1 MLVLHLTSKS
11 ILIFIPNGC
20 FMSVLNLRK
29 PFYLKDI
36 LSGLVVFLVAL
47 PLCLGIAL
55 ASGAPI
61 ISGIIAGIVGGIVV
75 GVLSGSHISVA
86 GPAAG
91 LTAVILVQLDQLS
104 GNYAAFLLCIIFA
117 GLLQIGFGLFKLGFF
132 ANFIPNN
139 VILGLLAAIGVILI
153 ATQLPY
159 LLGIHDF
166 SWSAVWSGTFFS
178 NFSSLDKGAALIGLL
193 SLFLILAWDSSPLK
207 KLVLPSA
214 LVAVVAAALLNFILM
229 SMGSPLAVQN
239 HNLIQLPNLLEAPRD
254 VLIFPDFSYLAEPLI
269 YTGAITLAVV
279 ASLETLLNLEAA
291 DKLDPQK
298 RSSPPNRELW
308 AQGTG
313 NIVSGLIGGMPI
325 TSVIVRSSV
334 NANSGARSKCSTI
347 IHGIFLL
354 LAVMF
359 FVPLM
364 NMIPLSALA
373 AILILTGFKL
383 THPKLFKKLYQ
394 QGWKQFLPFIITL
407 VAILLTDLLTGI
419 LIGLLVSSAFILY
432 GNLNKGVRV
441 YKEKH
446 LHGIVTRIE
455 LPSQVTFL
463 NRSALISA
471 LEHVHKGEQLILD
484 ATQSDS
490 IDPDIYQVIQEY
502 QNETAIKRKIDLKL
516 IGFKQHYHE
525 LDDAVLDIDISTRDL
540 QQQLTPAQVLNLLKE
555 GNERFVKN
563 ERLQRDI
570 YRQIRVTADQGQHPI
585 AAVLGCM
592 DSRAPTE
599 MLFDVGIGDLFS
611 LRIAGNVA
619 GQKVIGSLEF
629 ACQAKGSK
637 VVVVLGHTDCGA
649 VTSAC
654 QLRLQH
660 KSISDIKEMPYIQ
673 YILGPLMHSVQSA
686 YDIMQ
691 PRELNRPFIDQV
703 TTLNVHYNIQYIVN
717 HSSVLKEM
725 LERGEIAIVG
735 AIYDVQTGRVNF
747 LE

>member
-1 MLVLHLTSKS
+1 MTLFEVKNRLH
-11 ILIFIPNGC
+11 I
-20 FMSVLNLRK
+20 
-29 PFYLKDI
+29 KDA

-61 ISGIIAGIVGGIVV
+61 LSGILAGIVGGIVV
-75 GVLSGSHISVA
+75 GFLSGSHISVA

-91 LTAVILVQLDQLS
+91 LTAVILVQLEQLG

-117 GLLQIGFGLFKLGFF
+117 GGLQILFGLFKMGFF
-132 ANFIPNN
+132 ANYIPNN

-153 ATQLPY
+153 ATQIPY
-159 LLGIHDF
+159 LLGLGNF
-166 SWSAVWSGTFFS
+166 SWRELWSDQGI
-178 NFSSLDKGAALIGLL
+178 NPNIQLDAGAMAIGLL
-193 SLFLILAWDSSPLK
+193 SVVVILVWDKTPLK

-214 LVAVVAAALLNFILM
+214 LIAVLVAAVLNYVLTYLQ
-229 SMGSPLAVQN
+229 SPWAIQTE
-239 HNLIQLPNLLEAPRD
+239 NLIQLPNLLNATESAF
-254 VLIFPDFSYLAEPLI
+254 IFPDWSALTNPLI

-291 DKLDPQK
+291 DKLDPHK
-298 RSSPPNRELW
+298 RASPPNRELW

-313 NIVSGLIGGMPI
+313 NIISGLIGGMPI

-334 NANSGARSKCSTI
+334 NANTGARSKCSTI
-347 IHGIFLL
+347 IHGILLL
-354 LAVMF
+354 LAVLF

-383 THPKLFKKLYQ
+383 THPGLFKKLYQ
-394 QGWKQFLPFIITL
+394 QGWTQFIPFMITL
-407 VAILLTDLLTGI
+407 VAILLTDLLVGI
-419 LIGLLVSSAFILY
+419 LIGLASSIVFILY
-432 GNLNKGVRV
+432 GNLHKGVRV
-441 YKEKH
+441 YREKH
-446 LHGIVTRIE
+446 LHGVITRIE

-463 NRSALISA
+463 NRASLISA
-471 LEHVHKGEQLILD
+471 LERVHKHEKLVID

-502 QNETAIKRKIDLKL
+502 QNETAIKRQIDLKL
-516 IGFKQHYHE
+516 IGFKQHYQE

-540 QQQLTPAQVLNLLKE
+540 QSKLKPSDVLKLLKE
-555 GNERFVKN
+555 GNQRFVRN

-570 YRQIRVTADQGQHPI
+570 YRQIRVTADEGQHPI

-619 GQKVIGSLEF
+619 GQKVLGSLEF
-629 ACQAKGSK
+629 ACQAKGAK
-637 VVVVLGHTDCGA
+637 VIVVLGHTDCGA

-654 QLRLQH
+654 QLALQ
-660 KSISDIKEMPYIQ
+660 KQSVADIKEMPHIQ
-673 YILGPLMHSVQSA
+673 YVLGPLMHSVDNV

-691 PRELNRPFIDQV
+691 PRSLTPAFIDQV
-703 TTLNVHYNIQYIVN
+703 TAMNVHYNIQYIIK
-717 HSSVLKEM
+717 HSAVLREM
-725 LERGEIAIVG
+725 LEHQQIDIVG
-735 AIYDVQTGRVNF
+735 AIYDVKTGKVNF
-747 LE
+747 L

>member
-1 MLVLHLTSKS
+1 M
-11 ILIFIPNGC
+11 
-20 FMSVLNLRK
+20 
-29 PFYLKDI
+29 
-36 LSGLVVFLVAL
+36 AL

-61 ISGIIAGIVGGIVV
+61 ISGIIAGIVGGIIV
-75 GVLSGSHISVA
+75 GLLSGSHISVS

-91 LTAVILVQLDQLS
+91 LTAVILVQLDQLG
-104 GNYAAFLLCIIFA
+104 GNYAVFLLCIVFA
-117 GLLQIGFGLFKLGFF
+117 GILQILFGVFKLGFF

-139 VILGLLAAIGVILI
+139 VILGLLAAIGAILI
-153 ATQLPY
+153 VTQLPY
-159 LLGIHDF
+159 LFGLTDF
-166 SWSAVWSGTFFS
+166 SWKEVWTATPDTFIQKF
-178 NFSSLDKGAALIGLL
+178 DAGAALIGLL

-207 KLVLPSA
+207 KLALPSA
-214 LVAVVAAALLNFILM
+214 LIAVVLAAVFNFVLI
-229 SMGSPLAVQN
+229 SIGSSWAVQSN
-239 HNLIQLPNLLEAPRD
+239 NLIQLPNILQAPEE
-254 VLIFPDFSYLAEPLI
+254 VLVFPDFSYLAEPLI
-269 YTGAITLAVV
+269 YTGAVTLAIV

-308 AQGTG
+308 AQGAG
-313 NIVSGLIGGMPI
+313 NIVSGLIGGMPV

-334 NANSGARSKCSTI
+334 NANTGARSKCSTI
-347 IHGIFLL
+347 IHGALLL
-354 LAVMF
+354 LAILF

-373 AILILTGFKL
+373 AILIVTGFKL
-383 THPKLFKKLYQ
+383 THPKLFKQLYQ
-394 QGWKQFLPFIITL
+394 KGWRQFLPFIITL

-419 LIGLLVSSAFILY
+419 LVGLFTSSAFILY
-432 GNLNKGVRV
+432 GNFNKGVRV

-471 LEHVHKGEQLILD
+471 LEHVHKDQQLIID
-484 ATQSDS
+484 ATQCDS
-490 IDPDIYQVIQEY
+490 IDPDIYQVIQDY
-502 QNETAIKRKIDLKL
+502 QNETAVKRQVDLKL
-516 IGFKQHYHE
+516 IGFKQHYE
-525 LDDAVLDIDISTRDL
+525 EVDDAVLDIYISTRDL
-540 QQQLTPAQVLNLLKE
+540 QRKLSPQQVITLLKE

-570 YRQIRVTADQGQHPI
+570 YRQIRVTADEGQHPI

-599 MLFDVGIGDLFS
+599 MIFDVGIGDLFS
-611 LRIAGNVA
+611 LRIAGNIA
-619 GQKVIGSLEF
+619 GQKVLGSLEF

-637 VVVVLGHTDCGA
+637 VILVLGHTDCGA

-654 QLRLQH
+654 QLRLQQ
-660 KSISDIKEMPYIQ
+660 KQISDVKEMPHIQ
-673 YILGPLMHSVQSA
+673 YVLGPLMHSVESV

-691 PRELNRPFIDQV
+691 PRELNKTFVNQV
-703 TTLNVHYNIQYIVN
+703 TAMNVHYNIQYIIN
-717 HSSVLKEM
+717 NSTVLKD
-725 LERGEIAIVG
+725 LLDRGEIAIVG
-735 AIYDVQTGRVNF
+735 AIYDVKTGHVEF
-747 LE
+747 LDA

>member
-1 MLVLHLTSKS
+1 MTLFEVKNRLH
-11 ILIFIPNGC
+11 I
-20 FMSVLNLRK
+20 
-29 PFYLKDI
+29 KDA

-61 ISGIIAGIVGGIVV
+61 LSGILAGIVGGIVV
-75 GVLSGSHISVA
+75 GFLSGSHISVA

-91 LTAVILVQLDQLS
+91 LTAVILVQLEQLG

-117 GLLQIGFGLFKLGFF
+117 GGLQILFGLFKLGFF
-132 ANFIPNN
+132 ANYIPNN

-153 ATQLPY
+153 ATQIPY
-159 LLGIHDF
+159 LLGLVNF
-166 SWSAVWSGTFFS
+166 SWRELWSDQGI
-178 NFSSLDKGAALIGLL
+178 NPNIQLDAGAMAIGLL
-193 SLFLILAWDSSPLK
+193 SVVVILVWDKTPLK

-214 LVAVVAAALLNFILM
+214 LIAVLVAAVLNYVLTYLQ
-229 SMGSPLAVQN
+229 SPWTIQTE
-239 HNLIQLPNLLEAPRD
+239 NLIQLPNLLNATESAF
-254 VLIFPDFSYLAEPLI
+254 IFPDWSALTNPLI

-291 DKLDPQK
+291 DKLDPHK
-298 RSSPPNRELW
+298 RASPPNRELW

-313 NIVSGLIGGMPI
+313 NIISGLIGGMPI

-334 NANSGARSKCSTI
+334 NANTGARSKCSTI
-347 IHGIFLL
+347 IHGILLL
-354 LAVMF
+354 LAVLF

-383 THPKLFKKLYQ
+383 THPGLFKKLYQ
-394 QGWKQFLPFIITL
+394 QGWTQFIPFMITL
-407 VAILLTDLLTGI
+407 VAILLTDLLVGI
-419 LIGLLVSSAFILY
+419 LIGLASSIVFILY
-432 GNLNKGVRV
+432 GNLHKGVRV
-441 YKEKH
+441 YREKH
-446 LHGIVTRIE
+446 LHGVITRIE

-463 NRSALISA
+463 NRASLISA
-471 LEHVHKGEQLILD
+471 LERVHKHEKLVID

-502 QNETAIKRKIDLKL
+502 QNETAIKRQIDLKL
-516 IGFKQHYHE
+516 IGFKQHYQE

-540 QQQLTPAQVLNLLKE
+540 QSKLKPSDVLKLLKE
-555 GNERFVKN
+555 GNQRFVRN

-570 YRQIRVTADQGQHPI
+570 YRQIRVTADEGQHPI

-619 GQKVIGSLEF
+619 GQKVLGSLEF
-629 ACQAKGSK
+629 ACQAKGAK
-637 VVVVLGHTDCGA
+637 VIVVLGHTDCGA

-654 QLRLQH
+654 QLSLQ
-660 KSISDIKEMPYIQ
+660 KQSVADIKEMPHIQ
-673 YILGPLMHSVQSA
+673 YVLGPLMHSVDNV

-691 PRELNRPFIDQV
+691 PRSLTPAFIDQV
-703 TTLNVHYNIQYIVN
+703 TAMNVHYNIQYIIK
-717 HSSVLKEM
+717 HSAVLREM
-725 LERGEIAIVG
+725 LEHQQIDIVG
-735 AIYDVQTGRVNF
+735 AIYDVKTGKVNF
-747 LE
+747 L

>member
-1 MLVLHLTSKS
+1 MTLFEVKNRLH
-11 ILIFIPNGC
+11 I
-20 FMSVLNLRK
+20 
-29 PFYLKDI
+29 KDA

-61 ISGIIAGIVGGIVV
+61 LSGILAGIVGGIVV
-75 GVLSGSHISVA
+75 GFLSGSHISVA

-91 LTAVILVQLDQLS
+91 LTAVILVQLEQLG

-117 GLLQIGFGLFKLGFF
+117 GGLQILFGLFKLGFF
-132 ANFIPNN
+132 ANYIPNN

-153 ATQLPY
+153 ATQIPY
-159 LLGIHDF
+159 LLGLGNF
-166 SWSAVWSGTFFS
+166 SWRELWSDQGI
-178 NFSSLDKGAALIGLL
+178 NPNIQLDAGAMVIGLL
-193 SLFLILAWDSSPLK
+193 SVVVILVWDKTPLK

-214 LVAVVAAALLNFILM
+214 LIAVLVAAVLNYVLTYLQ
-229 SMGSPLAVQN
+229 SPWAIQTE
-239 HNLIQLPNLLEAPRD
+239 NLIQLPNLLNATESAF
-254 VLIFPDFSYLAEPLI
+254 IFPDWSALTNPLI

-291 DKLDPQK
+291 DKLDPHK
-298 RSSPPNRELW
+298 RASPPNRELW

-313 NIVSGLIGGMPI
+313 NIISGLIGGMPI

-334 NANSGARSKCSTI
+334 NANTGARSKCSTI
-347 IHGIFLL
+347 IHGILLL
-354 LAVMF
+354 LAVLF

-383 THPKLFKKLYQ
+383 THPSLFKKLYQ
-394 QGWKQFLPFIITL
+394 QGWTQFIPFMITL
-407 VAILLTDLLTGI
+407 VAILLTDLLVGI
-419 LIGLLVSSAFILY
+419 LIGLASSIVFILY
-432 GNLNKGVRV
+432 GNLHKGVRV
-441 YKEKH
+441 YREKH
-446 LHGIVTRIE
+446 LHGVITRIE

-463 NRSALISA
+463 NRASLISA
-471 LEHVHKGEQLILD
+471 LERVHKHEKLVID

-502 QNETAIKRKIDLKL
+502 QNETAIKRQIDLKL
-516 IGFKQHYHE
+516 IGFKQHYQE

-540 QQQLTPAQVLNLLKE
+540 QSKLKPSDVLKLLKE
-555 GNERFVKN
+555 GNQRFVKN

-570 YRQIRVTADQGQHPI
+570 YRQIRVTADEGQHPI

-619 GQKVIGSLEF
+619 GQKVLGSLEF
-629 ACQAKGSK
+629 ACQAKGAK
-637 VVVVLGHTDCGA
+637 VIVVLGHTDCGA

-654 QLRLQH
+654 QLSLQ
-660 KSISDIKEMPYIQ
+660 KQSVADIKEMPHIQ
-673 YILGPLMHSVQSA
+673 YVLGPLMHSVDNV

-691 PRELNRPFIDQV
+691 PRSLTPAFIDQV
-703 TTLNVHYNIQYIVN
+703 TAMNVHYNIQYIIK
-717 HSSVLKEM
+717 HSAVLREM
-725 LERGEIAIVG
+725 LEHQQIDIVG
-735 AIYDVQTGRVNF
+735 AIYDVKTGKVNF
-747 LE
+747 L

>member
-1 MLVLHLTSKS
+1 MTLFEVKNRLH
-11 ILIFIPNGC
+11 I
-20 FMSVLNLRK
+20 
-29 PFYLKDI
+29 KDA

-61 ISGIIAGIVGGIVV
+61 LSGILAGIVGGIVV
-75 GVLSGSHISVA
+75 GFLSGSHISVA

-91 LTAVILVQLDQLS
+91 LTAVILVQLEQLG

-117 GLLQIGFGLFKLGFF
+117 GGLQILFGLFKLGFF
-132 ANFIPNN
+132 ANYIPNN

-153 ATQLPY
+153 ATQIPY
-159 LLGIHDF
+159 LLGLGNF
-166 SWSAVWSGTFFS
+166 SWRELWSDQGI
-178 NFSSLDKGAALIGLL
+178 NPNIQLDAGAMAIGLL
-193 SLFLILAWDSSPLK
+193 SVVVILVWDKTPLK

-214 LVAVVAAALLNFILM
+214 LIAVLVAAVLNYVLTYLQ
-229 SMGSPLAVQN
+229 SPWAIQTE
-239 HNLIQLPNLLEAPRD
+239 NLIQLPNLLNATESAF
-254 VLIFPDFSYLAEPLI
+254 IFPDWSALTNPLI

-291 DKLDPQK
+291 DKLDPHK
-298 RSSPPNRELW
+298 RASPPNRELW

-313 NIVSGLIGGMPI
+313 NIISGLIGGMPI

-334 NANSGARSKCSTI
+334 NANTGARSKCSTI
-347 IHGIFLL
+347 IHGILLL
-354 LAVMF
+354 LAVLF

-383 THPKLFKKLYQ
+383 THPSLFKKLYQ
-394 QGWKQFLPFIITL
+394 QGWTQFIPFMITL
-407 VAILLTDLLTGI
+407 VAILLTDLLVGI
-419 LIGLLVSSAFILY
+419 LIGLASSIVFILY
-432 GNLNKGVRV
+432 GNLHKGVRV
-441 YKEKH
+441 YREKH
-446 LHGIVTRIE
+446 LHGVITRIE

-463 NRSALISA
+463 NRASLISA
-471 LEHVHKGEQLILD
+471 LERVHKHEKLVID

-502 QNETAIKRKIDLKL
+502 QNETAIKRQIDLKL
-516 IGFKQHYHE
+516 IGFKQHYQE

-540 QQQLTPAQVLNLLKE
+540 QSKLKPSDVLKLLKE
-555 GNERFVKN
+555 GNQRFVRN

-570 YRQIRVTADQGQHPI
+570 YRQIRVTADEGQHPI

-619 GQKVIGSLEF
+619 GQKVLGSLEF
-629 ACQAKGSK
+629 ACQAKGAK
-637 VVVVLGHTDCGA
+637 VIVVLGHTDCGA

-654 QLRLQH
+654 QMSLQ
-660 KSISDIKEMPYIQ
+660 KQSVADIKEMPHIQ
-673 YILGPLMHSVQSA
+673 YVLGPLMHSVDNV

-691 PRELNRPFIDQV
+691 PRSLTPAFIDQV
-703 TTLNVHYNIQYIVN
+703 TAMNVHYNIQYIIK
-717 HSSVLKEM
+717 HSAVLREM
-725 LERGEIAIVG
+725 LEHQQIDIVG
-735 AIYDVQTGRVNF
+735 AIYDVKTGKVNF
-747 LE
+747 L

>member
-1 MLVLHLTSKS
+1 MTLFEVKNRLH
-11 ILIFIPNGC
+11 I
-20 FMSVLNLRK
+20 
-29 PFYLKDI
+29 KDA

-61 ISGIIAGIVGGIVV
+61 LSGILAGIVGGIVV
-75 GVLSGSHISVA
+75 GFLSGSHISVA

-91 LTAVILVQLDQLS
+91 LTAVILVQLEQLG

-117 GLLQIGFGLFKLGFF
+117 GGLQILFGLFKLGFF
-132 ANFIPNN
+132 ANYIPNN

-153 ATQLPY
+153 ATQIPY
-159 LLGIHDF
+159 LLGLGNF
-166 SWSAVWSGTFFS
+166 SWRELWIDQGI
-178 NFSSLDKGAALIGLL
+178 NPNIQLDDGAMAIGLL
-193 SLFLILAWDSSPLK
+193 SVVVILVWDKTPLK

-214 LVAVVAAALLNFILM
+214 LIAVLVAAVLNYVLTYLQ
-229 SMGSPLAVQN
+229 SPWAIQTE
-239 HNLIQLPNLLEAPRD
+239 NLIQLPNLLNATESAF
-254 VLIFPDFSYLAEPLI
+254 IFPDWSALTNPLI

-291 DKLDPQK
+291 DKLDPHK
-298 RSSPPNRELW
+298 RASPPNRELW

-313 NIVSGLIGGMPI
+313 NIISGLIGGMPI

-334 NANSGARSKCSTI
+334 NANTGARSKCSTI
-347 IHGIFLL
+347 IHGILLL
-354 LAVMF
+354 LAVLF

-383 THPKLFKKLYQ
+383 THPSLFKKLYQ
-394 QGWKQFLPFIITL
+394 QGWTQFIPFMITL
-407 VAILLTDLLTGI
+407 VAILLTDLLVGI
-419 LIGLLVSSAFILY
+419 LIGLASSIVFILY
-432 GNLNKGVRV
+432 GNLHKGVRV
-441 YKEKH
+441 YREKH
-446 LHGIVTRIE
+446 LHGVITRIE

-463 NRSALISA
+463 NRASLISA
-471 LEHVHKGEQLILD
+471 LERVHKHEKLVID

-502 QNETAIKRKIDLKL
+502 QNETAIKRQIDLKL
-516 IGFKQHYHE
+516 IGFKQHYQE

-540 QQQLTPAQVLNLLKE
+540 QSKLKPSDVLKLLKE
-555 GNERFVKN
+555 GNQRFVRN

-570 YRQIRVTADQGQHPI
+570 YRQIRVTADEGQHPI

-619 GQKVIGSLEF
+619 GQKVLGSLEF
-629 ACQAKGSK
+629 ACQAKGAK
-637 VVVVLGHTDCGA
+637 VIVVLGHTDCGA

-654 QLRLQH
+654 QLSLQ
-660 KSISDIKEMPYIQ
+660 KQSVADIKEMPHIQ
-673 YILGPLMHSVQSA
+673 YVLGPLMHSVDNV

-691 PRELNRPFIDQV
+691 PRSLTPAFIDQV
-703 TTLNVHYNIQYIVN
+703 TAMNVHYNIQYIIK
-717 HSSVLKEM
+717 HSAVLREM
-725 LERGEIAIVG
+725 LEHQQIDIVG
-735 AIYDVQTGRVNF
+735 AIYDVKTGKVNF
-747 LE
+747 L

>member
-1 MLVLHLTSKS
+1 MTLFEVKNRLH
-11 ILIFIPNGC
+11 I
-20 FMSVLNLRK
+20 
-29 PFYLKDI
+29 KDA

-61 ISGIIAGIVGGIVV
+61 LSGILAGIVGGIVV
-75 GVLSGSHISVA
+75 GFLSGSHISVA

-91 LTAVILVQLDQLS
+91 LTAVILVQLEQLG

-117 GLLQIGFGLFKLGFF
+117 GGLQILFGLFKLGFF
-132 ANFIPNN
+132 ANYIPNN

-153 ATQLPY
+153 ATQIPY
-159 LLGIHDF
+159 LLGLGNF
-166 SWSAVWSGTFFS
+166 SWRELWSDQGI
-178 NFSSLDKGAALIGLL
+178 NPNIQLDAGAMAIGLL
-193 SLFLILAWDSSPLK
+193 SVVVILVWDKTPLK

-214 LVAVVAAALLNFILM
+214 LIAVLVAAVLNYVLTYLQ
-229 SMGSPLAVQN
+229 SPWAIQTE
-239 HNLIQLPNLLEAPRD
+239 NLIQLPNLLNATESAF
-254 VLIFPDFSYLAEPLI
+254 IFPDWSALTNPLI

-291 DKLDPQK
+291 DKLDPHK
-298 RSSPPNRELW
+298 RASPPNRELW

-313 NIVSGLIGGMPI
+313 NIISGLIGGMPI

-334 NANSGARSKCSTI
+334 NANTGARSKCSTI
-347 IHGIFLL
+347 IHGILLL
-354 LAVMF
+354 LAVLF

-383 THPKLFKKLYQ
+383 THPSLFKKLYQ
-394 QGWKQFLPFIITL
+394 QGWTQFIPFMITL
-407 VAILLTDLLTGI
+407 VAILLTDLLVGI
-419 LIGLLVSSAFILY
+419 LIGLASSIVFILY
-432 GNLNKGVRV
+432 GNLHKGVRV
-441 YKEKH
+441 YREKH
-446 LHGIVTRIE
+446 LHGVITRIE

-463 NRSALISA
+463 NRASLISA
-471 LEHVHKGEQLILD
+471 LERVHQHEKLVID

-502 QNETAIKRKIDLKL
+502 QNETAIKRQIDLKL
-516 IGFKQHYHE
+516 IGFKQHYQE

-540 QQQLTPAQVLNLLKE
+540 QSKLKPSDVLKLLKE
-555 GNERFVKN
+555 GNQRFVKN

-570 YRQIRVTADQGQHPI
+570 YRQIRVTADEGQHPI

-619 GQKVIGSLEF
+619 GQKVLGSLEF
-629 ACQAKGSK
+629 ACQAKGAK
-637 VVVVLGHTDCGA
+637 VIVVLGHTDCGA

-654 QLRLQH
+654 QLSLQ
-660 KSISDIKEMPYIQ
+660 KQSVADIKEMPHIQ
-673 YILGPLMHSVQSA
+673 YVLGPLMHSVDNV

-691 PRELNRPFIDQV
+691 PRNLTSAFIDQV
-703 TTLNVHYNIQYIVN
+703 TAMNVHYNIQYIIK
-717 HSSVLKEM
+717 HSAVLREM
-725 LERGEIAIVG
+725 LEHQQIDIVG
-735 AIYDVQTGRVNF
+735 AIYDVKTGKVNF
-747 LE
+747 L

>member
-1 MLVLHLTSKS
+1 MTLFEVKNRLH
-11 ILIFIPNGC
+11 I
-20 FMSVLNLRK
+20 
-29 PFYLKDI
+29 KDA

-61 ISGIIAGIVGGIVV
+61 LSGILAGIVGGIVV
-75 GVLSGSHISVA
+75 GFLSGSHLSVA

-91 LTAVILVQLDQLS
+91 LTAVILVQLEQLG

-117 GLLQIGFGLFKLGFF
+117 GGLQILFGLFKLGFF
-132 ANFIPNN
+132 ANYIPNN

-153 ATQLPY
+153 ATQIPY
-159 LLGIHDF
+159 LLGLGNF
-166 SWSAVWSGTFFS
+166 SWRELWSDQGI
-178 NFSSLDKGAALIGLL
+178 NPNIQLDAGAMAIGLL
-193 SLFLILAWDSSPLK
+193 SVVVILVWDKTSLK

-214 LVAVVAAALLNFILM
+214 LIAVLVAAVLNYVLTYLQ
-229 SMGSPLAVQN
+229 SPWAIQTE
-239 HNLIQLPNLLEAPRD
+239 NLIQLPNLLNATESAF
-254 VLIFPDFSYLAEPLI
+254 IFPDWSALTNPLI

-291 DKLDPQK
+291 DKLDPHK
-298 RSSPPNRELW
+298 RASPPNRELW

-313 NIVSGLIGGMPI
+313 NIISGLIGGMPI

-334 NANSGARSKCSTI
+334 NANTGARSKCSTI
-347 IHGIFLL
+347 IHGILLL
-354 LAVMF
+354 LAVLF

-383 THPKLFKKLYQ
+383 THPSLFKKLYQ
-394 QGWKQFLPFIITL
+394 QGWTQFIPFMITL
-407 VAILLTDLLTGI
+407 VAILLTDLLVGI
-419 LIGLLVSSAFILY
+419 LIGLASSIVFILY
-432 GNLNKGVRV
+432 GNLHKGVRV
-441 YKEKH
+441 YREKH
-446 LHGIVTRIE
+446 LHGVITRIE

-463 NRSALISA
+463 NRASLISA
-471 LEHVHKGEQLILD
+471 LERVHKHEKLVID

-502 QNETAIKRKIDLKL
+502 QNETAIKRQIDLKL
-516 IGFKQHYHE
+516 IGFKQHYQE

-540 QQQLTPAQVLNLLKE
+540 QSKLKPSDVLKLLKE
-555 GNERFVKN
+555 GNQRFVKN
-563 ERLQRDI
+563 DRLQRDI
-570 YRQIRVTADQGQHPI
+570 YRQIRVTADEGQHPI

-619 GQKVIGSLEF
+619 GQKVLGSLEF
-629 ACQAKGSK
+629 ACQAKGAK
-637 VVVVLGHTDCGA
+637 VIVVLGHTDCGA

-654 QLRLQH
+654 QLSLQ
-660 KSISDIKEMPYIQ
+660 KQSVADIKEMPHIQ
-673 YILGPLMHSVQSA
+673 YVLGPLMHSVDNV

-691 PRELNRPFIDQV
+691 PRSLTPAFIDQV
-703 TTLNVHYNIQYIVN
+703 TAMNVHYNIQYIIK
-717 HSSVLKEM
+717 HSAVLREM
-725 LERGEIAIVG
+725 LEHQQIDIVG
-735 AIYDVQTGRVNF
+735 AIYDVKTGKVNF
-747 LE
+747 L

>member
-1 MLVLHLTSKS
+1 
-11 ILIFIPNGC
+11 
-20 FMSVLNLRK
+20 MSVLNLRK

-159 LLGIHDF
+159 LFGINDF

-229 SMGSPLAVQN
+229 LIGSPLAVQN

-354 LAVMF
+354 LVVMF

-637 VVVVLGHTDCGA
+637 VIVVLGHTDCGA

-654 QLRLQH
+654 QLQLQH
-660 KSISDIKEMPYIQ
+660 KSISDIKEMPHIQ

>member
-1 MLVLHLTSKS
+1 MTLFEVKNRLH
-11 ILIFIPNGC
+11 I
-20 FMSVLNLRK
+20 
-29 PFYLKDI
+29 KDA

-61 ISGIIAGIVGGIVV
+61 LSGILAGIVGGIVV
-75 GVLSGSHISVA
+75 GFLSGSHISVA

-91 LTAVILVQLDQLS
+91 LTAVILVQLEQLG

-117 GLLQIGFGLFKLGFF
+117 GGLQILFGLFKLGFF
-132 ANFIPNN
+132 ANYIPNN

-153 ATQLPY
+153 ATQIPY
-159 LLGIHDF
+159 LLGLGNF
-166 SWSAVWSGTFFS
+166 SWRELWSDQGI
-178 NFSSLDKGAALIGLL
+178 NPNIQLDAGAMAIGLL
-193 SLFLILAWDSSPLK
+193 SVVVILVWDKTPLK

-214 LVAVVAAALLNFILM
+214 LIAVLVAAVLNYVLTYLQ
-229 SMGSPLAVQN
+229 SPWAIQTE
-239 HNLIQLPNLLEAPRD
+239 NLIQLPNLLNATESAF
-254 VLIFPDFSYLAEPLI
+254 IFPDWSALTNPLI

-291 DKLDPQK
+291 DKLDPHK
-298 RSSPPNRELW
+298 RASPPNRELW

-313 NIVSGLIGGMPI
+313 NIISGLIGGMPI

-334 NANSGARSKCSTI
+334 NANTGARSKCSTI
-347 IHGIFLL
+347 IHGILLL
-354 LAVMF
+354 LAVLF

-383 THPKLFKKLYQ
+383 THPSLFKKLYQ
-394 QGWKQFLPFIITL
+394 QGWTQFIPFMITL
-407 VAILLTDLLTGI
+407 VAILLTDLLVGI
-419 LIGLLVSSAFILY
+419 LIGLASSIVFILY
-432 GNLNKGVRV
+432 GNLHKGVRV
-441 YKEKH
+441 YREKH
-446 LHGIVTRIE
+446 LHGVITRIE

-463 NRSALISA
+463 NRASLISA
-471 LEHVHKGEQLILD
+471 LERVHKHEKLVID

-502 QNETAIKRKIDLKL
+502 QNETAIKRQIDLKL
-516 IGFKQHYHE
+516 IGFKQHYQE

-540 QQQLTPAQVLNLLKE
+540 QSKLKPSDVLKLLKE
-555 GNERFVKN
+555 GNQRFVRN

-570 YRQIRVTADQGQHPI
+570 YRQIRVTADEGQHPI

-619 GQKVIGSLEF
+619 GQKVLGSLEF
-629 ACQAKGSK
+629 ACQAKGAK
-637 VVVVLGHTDCGA
+637 VIVVLGHTDCGA

-654 QLRLQH
+654 QLSLQ
-660 KSISDIKEMPYIQ
+660 KQSVADVKEMPHIQ
-673 YILGPLMHSVQSA
+673 YVLGPLMHSVDNV

-691 PRELNRPFIDQV
+691 PRSLTPAFIDQV
-703 TTLNVHYNIQYIVN
+703 TAMNVHYNIQYIIK
-717 HSSVLKEM
+717 HSAVLREM
-725 LERGEIAIVG
+725 LEHQQIDIVG
-735 AIYDVQTGRVNF
+735 AIYDVKTGKVNF
-747 LE
+747 L

>member
-1 MLVLHLTSKS
+1 MTLFEVKNWLH
-11 ILIFIPNGC
+11 I
-20 FMSVLNLRK
+20 
-29 PFYLKDI
+29 KDA

-61 ISGIIAGIVGGIVV
+61 LSGILAGIVGGIVV
-75 GVLSGSHISVA
+75 GFLSGSHISVA

-91 LTAVILVQLDQLS
+91 LTAVILVQLEQLG

-117 GLLQIGFGLFKLGFF
+117 GGLQILFGLFKLGFF
-132 ANFIPNN
+132 ANYIPNN

-153 ATQLPY
+153 ATQIPY
-159 LLGIHDF
+159 LLGLGNF
-166 SWSAVWSGTFFS
+166 SWRELWSDQGI
-178 NFSSLDKGAALIGLL
+178 NPNIQLDAGAMAIGLL
-193 SLFLILAWDSSPLK
+193 SVVVILVWDKTPLK

-214 LVAVVAAALLNFILM
+214 LIAVLVAAVLNYVLTYLQ
-229 SMGSPLAVQN
+229 SPWAIQTE
-239 HNLIQLPNLLEAPRD
+239 NLIQLPNLLNATESAF
-254 VLIFPDFSYLAEPLI
+254 IFPDWSALTNPLI

-291 DKLDPQK
+291 DKLDPHK
-298 RSSPPNRELW
+298 RASPPNRELW

-313 NIVSGLIGGMPI
+313 NIISGLIGGMPI

-334 NANSGARSKCSTI
+334 NANTGARSKCSTI
-347 IHGIFLL
+347 IHGILLL
-354 LAVMF
+354 LAVLF

-383 THPKLFKKLYQ
+383 THPSLFKKLYQ
-394 QGWKQFLPFIITL
+394 QGWTQFIPFMITL
-407 VAILLTDLLTGI
+407 VAILLTDLLVGI
-419 LIGLLVSSAFILY
+419 LIGLASSIVFILY
-432 GNLNKGVRV
+432 GNLHKGVRV
-441 YKEKH
+441 YREKH
-446 LHGIVTRIE
+446 LHGVITRIE

-463 NRSALISA
+463 NRASLISA
-471 LEHVHKGEQLILD
+471 LERVHKHEKLVID

-502 QNETAIKRKIDLKL
+502 QNETAIKRQIDLKL
-516 IGFKQHYHE
+516 IGFKQHYQE

-540 QQQLTPAQVLNLLKE
+540 QSKLKPSDVLKLLKE
-555 GNERFVKN
+555 GNQRFVKN

-570 YRQIRVTADQGQHPI
+570 YRQIRVTADEGQHPI

-619 GQKVIGSLEF
+619 GQKVLGSLEF
-629 ACQAKGSK
+629 ACQAKGAK
-637 VVVVLGHTDCGA
+637 VIVVLGHTDCGA

-654 QLRLQH
+654 QLSLQ
-660 KSISDIKEMPYIQ
+660 KQSVADIKEMPHIQ
-673 YILGPLMHSVQSA
+673 YVLGPLMHSVDNV

-691 PRELNRPFIDQV
+691 PRSLTPAFIDQV
-703 TTLNVHYNIQYIVN
+703 TAMNVHYNIQYIIK
-717 HSSVLKEM
+717 HSAVLREM
-725 LERGEIAIVG
+725 LEHQQIDIVG
-735 AIYDVQTGRVNF
+735 AIYDVKTGKVNF
-747 LE
+747 L

>member
-1 MLVLHLTSKS
+1 MTLFEVKNRLH
-11 ILIFIPNGC
+11 I
-20 FMSVLNLRK
+20 
-29 PFYLKDI
+29 KDA

-61 ISGIIAGIVGGIVV
+61 LSGILAGIVGGIVV
-75 GVLSGSHISVA
+75 GFLSGSHISVA

-91 LTAVILVQLDQLS
+91 LTAVILVQLEQLG

-117 GLLQIGFGLFKLGFF
+117 GGLQILFGLFKLGFF
-132 ANFIPNN
+132 ANYIPNN

-153 ATQLPY
+153 ATQIPY
-159 LLGIHDF
+159 LLGLGNF
-166 SWSAVWSGTFFS
+166 SWRELWSDQGI
-178 NFSSLDKGAALIGLL
+178 NLNIQLDAGAMAIGLL
-193 SLFLILAWDSSPLK
+193 SVVVILVWDKTPLK

-214 LVAVVAAALLNFILM
+214 LIAVLVAAVLNYVLTYLQ
-229 SMGSPLAVQN
+229 SPWAIQTE
-239 HNLIQLPNLLEAPRD
+239 NLIQLPNLLNATESAF
-254 VLIFPDFSYLAEPLI
+254 IFPDWSALTNPLI

-291 DKLDPQK
+291 DKLDPHK
-298 RSSPPNRELW
+298 RASPPNRELW

-313 NIVSGLIGGMPI
+313 NIISGLIGGMPI

-334 NANSGARSKCSTI
+334 NANTGARSKCSTI
-347 IHGIFLL
+347 IHGILLL
-354 LAVMF
+354 LAVLF

-383 THPKLFKKLYQ
+383 THPSLFKKLYQ
-394 QGWKQFLPFIITL
+394 QGWTQFIPFMITL
-407 VAILLTDLLTGI
+407 VAILLTDLLVGI
-419 LIGLLVSSAFILY
+419 LIGLASSIVFILY
-432 GNLNKGVRV
+432 GNLHKGVRV
-441 YKEKH
+441 YREKH
-446 LHGIVTRIE
+446 LHGVITRIE

-463 NRSALISA
+463 NRASLISA
-471 LEHVHKGEQLILD
+471 LERVHKHEKLVID

-502 QNETAIKRKIDLKL
+502 QNETAIKRQIDLKL
-516 IGFKQHYHE
+516 IGFKQHYQE

-540 QQQLTPAQVLNLLKE
+540 QSKLKPSDVLKLLKE
-555 GNERFVKN
+555 GNQRFVKN

-570 YRQIRVTADQGQHPI
+570 YRQIRVTADEGQHPI

-619 GQKVIGSLEF
+619 GQKVLGSLEF
-629 ACQAKGSK
+629 ACQAKGAK
-637 VVVVLGHTDCGA
+637 VIVVLGHTDCGA

-654 QLRLQH
+654 QLSLQ
-660 KSISDIKEMPYIQ
+660 KQSVADIKEMPHIQ
-673 YILGPLMHSVQSA
+673 YVLGPLMHSVDNV

-691 PRELNRPFIDQV
+691 PRSLTSAFIDQV
-703 TTLNVHYNIQYIVN
+703 TAMNVHYNIQYIIK
-717 HSSVLKEM
+717 HSAVLREM
-725 LERGEIAIVG
+725 LEHQQIDIVG
-735 AIYDVQTGRVNF
+735 AIYDVKTGKVNF
-747 LE
+747 L

>member
-1 MLVLHLTSKS
+1 MVIFMTLFEVKNWLH
-11 ILIFIPNGC
+11 I
-20 FMSVLNLRK
+20 
-29 PFYLKDI
+29 KDA

-61 ISGIIAGIVGGIVV
+61 LSGILAGIVGGIVV
-75 GVLSGSHISVA
+75 GFLSGSHISVA

-91 LTAVILVQLDQLS
+91 LTAVILVQLEQLG

-117 GLLQIGFGLFKLGFF
+117 GGLQILFGLFKLGFF
-132 ANFIPNN
+132 ANYIPNN

-153 ATQLPY
+153 ATQIPY
-159 LLGIHDF
+159 LLGLGNF
-166 SWSAVWSGTFFS
+166 SWRELWSDQGI
-178 NFSSLDKGAALIGLL
+178 NPNIQLDAGAMAIGLL
-193 SLFLILAWDSSPLK
+193 SVVVILVWDKTPLK

-214 LVAVVAAALLNFILM
+214 LIAVLVAAVLNYVLTYLQ
-229 SMGSPLAVQN
+229 SPWAIQTE
-239 HNLIQLPNLLEAPRD
+239 NLIQLPNLLNATESAF
-254 VLIFPDFSYLAEPLI
+254 IFPDWSALTNPLI

-291 DKLDPQK
+291 DKLDPHK
-298 RSSPPNRELW
+298 RASPPNRELW

-313 NIVSGLIGGMPI
+313 NIISGLIGGMPI

-334 NANSGARSKCSTI
+334 NANTGARSKCSTI
-347 IHGIFLL
+347 IHGILLL
-354 LAVMF
+354 LAVLF

-383 THPKLFKKLYQ
+383 THPSLFKKLYQ
-394 QGWKQFLPFIITL
+394 QGWTQFIPFMITL
-407 VAILLTDLLTGI
+407 VAILLTDLLVGI
-419 LIGLLVSSAFILY
+419 LIGLASSIVFILY
-432 GNLNKGVRV
+432 GNLHKGVRV
-441 YKEKH
+441 YREKH
-446 LHGIVTRIE
+446 LHGVITRIE

-463 NRSALISA
+463 NRASLISA
-471 LEHVHKGEQLILD
+471 LERVHKHEKLVID

-502 QNETAIKRKIDLKL
+502 QNETAIKRQIDLKL
-516 IGFKQHYHE
+516 IGFKQHYQE

-540 QQQLTPAQVLNLLKE
+540 QSKLKPSDVLKLLKE
-555 GNERFVKN
+555 GNQRFVKN

-570 YRQIRVTADQGQHPI
+570 YRQIRVTADEGQHPI

-619 GQKVIGSLEF
+619 GQKVLGSLEF
-629 ACQAKGSK
+629 ACQAKGAK
-637 VVVVLGHTDCGA
+637 VIVVLGHTDCGA

-654 QLRLQH
+654 QLSLQ
-660 KSISDIKEMPYIQ
+660 KQSVADIKEMPHIQ
-673 YILGPLMHSVQSA
+673 YVLGPLMHSVDNV

-691 PRELNRPFIDQV
+691 PRSLTPAFIDQV
-703 TTLNVHYNIQYIVN
+703 TAMNVHYNIQYIIK
-717 HSSVLKEM
+717 HSAVLREM
-725 LERGEIAIVG
+725 LEHQQIDIVG
-735 AIYDVQTGRVNF
+735 AIYDVKTGKVNF
-747 LE
+747 L